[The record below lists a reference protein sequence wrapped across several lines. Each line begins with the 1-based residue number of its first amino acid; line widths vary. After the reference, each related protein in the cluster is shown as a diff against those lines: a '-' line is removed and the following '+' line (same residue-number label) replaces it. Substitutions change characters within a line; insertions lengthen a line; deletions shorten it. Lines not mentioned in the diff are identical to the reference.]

1 MGKIESRIISMKEN
15 LFTLREVANR
25 LRVSERSIYRYIK
38 VGKLKAT
45 KIGYWRISEK
55 DLIKFIKN
63 SSSKK

>member
-1 MGKIESRIISMKEN
+1 MKEN

>member
-1 MGKIESRIISMKEN
+1 MGKIESRITSMKEN